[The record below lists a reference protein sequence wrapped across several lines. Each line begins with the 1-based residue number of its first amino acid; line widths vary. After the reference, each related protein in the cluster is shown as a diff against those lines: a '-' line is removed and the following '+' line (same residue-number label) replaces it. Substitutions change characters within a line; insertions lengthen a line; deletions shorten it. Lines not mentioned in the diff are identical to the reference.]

1 MAKELDQFHHK
12 RDMKD
17 YKLFKAMCGEFMKNT
32 ENAEVAPKL
41 YYSRGK
47 MDLVLF
53 EKGKELSI
61 DYLSSGYRT
70 LLWTLMDIVHRIAIL
85 NPQLENYSEVPG
97 VVVIDEIDTH
107 LHAKWQWNI
116 LNVLQEMFPKVQF
129 IIATHSPM
137 VISSVRNA
145 SIIRVDNSSEINYL
159 EDAFAYTVGDVLEFR
174 LGSGEIPGELERA
187 YSIFELALNRGDMKE
202 AREAYLRMKDNYGM
216 DNSMVKNAAFEL
228 EISGEE

>member
-1 MAKELDQFHHK
+1 
-12 RDMKD
+12 
-17 YKLFKAMCGEFMKNT
+17 
-32 ENAEVAPKL
+32 
-41 YYSRGK
+41 
-47 MDLVLF
+47 
-53 EKGKELSI
+53 
-61 DYLSSGYRT
+61 
-70 LLWTLMDIVHRIAIL
+70 
-85 NPQLENYSEVPG
+85 
-97 VVVIDEIDTH
+97 
-107 LHAKWQWNI
+107 
-116 LNVLQEMFPKVQF
+116 
-129 IIATHSPM
+129 M